1 MILDTNAVSALA
13 CEDKALMRL
22 LANSERHHLPVVV
35 LGEFRFGISGSR
47 HRAAL
52 QKWIQRLEEESV
64 VLSMD
69 AETAKHY
76 AAIRRALKEAGK
88 PILGND
94 LWIAALAL
102 QHDQRVI
109 SRDVH
114 FDFVKGVKRIQW

>member
-47 HRAAL
+47 HRAPL
-52 QKWIQRLEEESV
+52 QKWIQRLEEESI
-64 VLSMD
+64 VLSID

-76 AAIRRALKEAGK
+76 ATIRHALKKAGK
-88 PILGND
+88 PIPGND
-94 LWIAALAL
+94 LWIAALAM
-102 QHDQRVI
+102 QHDQQII
-109 SRDVH
+109 SCDAH
-114 FDFVKGVKRIQW
+114 FDFVKGVKRIKW